1 MENNLFIAELF
12 LSTEVKVKI
21 PKRWFSDALAVLIP
35 TVEWAHKGREAGRT
49 AVAAEGSCL
58 GRGVNSWVTALVT
71 LCSARQSEEWLSQAK
86 AWRNAETIMRVKCPL
101 NCFTR
106 TAASGNRESWRLNGV
121 RVTKTRKKEPEID
134 DLIQNSL
141 KFWASSVM
149 ASLDVSRPLTGWKAS
164 PYELSLASPNVGSLR

>member
-58 GRGVNSWVTALVT
+58 GRGVNS
-71 LCSARQSEEWLSQAK
+71 
-86 AWRNAETIMRVKCPL
+86 
-101 NCFTR
+101 
-106 TAASGNRESWRLNGV
+106 
-121 RVTKTRKKEPEID
+121 
-134 DLIQNSL
+134 
-141 KFWASSVM
+141 
-149 ASLDVSRPLTGWKAS
+149 
-164 PYELSLASPNVGSLR
+164 